1 MRGVT
6 DLESQAVLLE
16 RLEEYYDA
24 VPRGAARVE
33 DFGPLTLFVREG
45 AGWPF
50 YARPSWGWMGAGVA
64 ATDVLRVRGR
74 QRELGLPESFEW
86 VAETTPALRAAAEE
100 AGLTA
105 HEHPLMVLAPRVPA
119 AAPEPPAGVRV
130 RVLGADD
137 PALPAALAVPHLAF
151 AEPGTAPGAAGPE
164 RLAAEIR
171 ARAGD
176 GSVTRKAA
184 RIRAGL
190 TVVAAAVDEEGTVLC
205 SGEHQPVGEVT
216 EIVAVGTLPAARR
229 RGLALAVTA
238 ALVAEARVR
247 GAETVFLSAA
257 DPAVARIYGRLGFVP
272 VGTAITAEPAATPIS
287 TEATDA
293 TP

>member
-45 AGWPF
+45 GGWPF
-50 YARPSWGWMGAGVA
+50 YARPAWGWMGAGVA
-64 ATDVLRVRGR
+64 ATDVLRVRRR

-86 VAETTPALRAAAEE
+86 VAEMTPALRAAAEE
-100 AGLTA
+100 AGLAA

-164 RLAAEIR
+164 RLAAEVR

-190 TVVAAAVDEEGTVLC
+190 TVVAAAVGEDGTVLC

-238 ALVAEARVR
+238 ALVADARVR
-247 GAETVFLSAA
+247 GAGTVFLSAA

-272 VGTAITAEPAATPIS
+272 VGTAITAEPAAAPVP
-287 TEATDA
+287 ADA
-293 TP
+293 TS